1 MTRRRATVAD
11 EAGGRDRPYSLHF
24 ALTDA
29 SMIIAVLPAPFR
41 RVALGLCALSG
52 ALLLAAGALAQ
63 TAPAAAPAPA
73 PAAATA
79 PAAAPPAPQPPT
91 LQKIRATGV
100 ITLAHRESSIPFSYL
115 DANKRPVGYAL
126 ELCERV
132 VEAVRRELKMPGLRT
147 EYLMVT
153 AAQRIPSLLEGKADL
168 ECGNTTNNAVR
179 RKQVAFTMT
188 HYFAGGRL
196 LVRADSGVQRLSDL
210 RGKAIVVNKGSTHAT
225 NLASAIEKGT
235 MAARVVEAA
244 DSAQAFDMLAKGTVA
259 AYLHDDIVLASL
271 RANSPSPKEWA
282 VVGDFTSVEPLAIM
296 LRKDDPEFKRLVDF
310 TLTRVMIDGAIRDIW
325 RRWFEAPIPPNG
337 VNLAVPMNA
346 LMRDQVRFP
355 SDKVGDEGGE

>member
-1 MTRRRATVAD
+1 MN
-11 EAGGRDRPYSLHF
+11 L
-24 ALTDA
+24 
-29 SMIIAVLPAPFR
+29 AVLPAPFR
-41 RVALGLCALSG
+41 RAVLGLCVLSGALSG
-52 ALLLAAGALAQ
+52 ALLLAAGAHAQ
-63 TAPAAAPAPA
+63 TAPAPA
-73 PAAATA
+73 PAPA
-79 PAAAPPAPQPPT
+79 PASAPPPAPQPPT

-132 VEAVRRELKMPGLRT
+132 VEAVKRELKMPIRT
-147 EYLMVT
+147 EYVMVT
-153 AAQRIPSLLEGKADL
+153 AAQRISFLQEGKADL
-168 ECGNTTNNAVR
+168 ECGNTTNNAAR

-225 NLASAIEKGT
+225 NLATAIEKGT
-235 MAARVVEAA
+235 MAARVVEAQ
-244 DSAQAFDMLAKGTVA
+244 DSAQAFDMLAKGTVQ

-310 TLTRVMIDGAIRDIW
+310 TLTRVMIDGGIRDIW
-325 RRWFEAPIPPNG
+325 KRWFESPIPPSG
-337 VNLAVPMNA
+337 INLAVPMNA
-346 LMRDQVRFP
+346 LMRDQIRFP
-355 SDKVGDEGGE
+355 RDKVGDEVGG